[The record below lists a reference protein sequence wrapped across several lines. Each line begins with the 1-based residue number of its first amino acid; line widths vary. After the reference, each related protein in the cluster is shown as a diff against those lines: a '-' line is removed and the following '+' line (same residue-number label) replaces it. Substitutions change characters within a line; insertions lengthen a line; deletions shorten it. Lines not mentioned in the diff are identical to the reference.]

1 MLLFLNVG
9 IFSILLLGLIYIH
22 FHYKTWSLSRKVF
35 IALVAGLLFGIILQI
50 IYRAN
55 NPAIISQSVEWFNIV
70 GNGYVKLLQMIVM
83 PLIFVSILSAV
94 AKLHDAASLGKIS
107 SFVIS
112 MLLLTTLIAAIV
124 AIIVSLS
131 FNLSANEL
139 TSGIQEQARAIKLQ
153 EIKSNTLDNLSVPA
167 MLLSFLPSNPFQ
179 DLAGLRST
187 SIMGVV
193 IFAIFLGIAA
203 LKLLK
208 DNQEQGAT
216 LLSGIIIL
224 QQWIMKLVR
233 MVIQLTPYG
242 VFALMV
248 KMSATSDAK
257 SMLSLGLFIIASY
270 IAILIMFIIH
280 GVLVMLV
287 GESFIGY
294 FKKITTIM
302 AFAFTSRSS
311 AAAIPLN
318 IQTQET
324 RFGVPNSIASF
335 SASFG
340 AIIGQNGCAGIYPAM
355 LAMMIA
361 PTIGIDLNLQ
371 FLITLVFVVTISSIG
386 VAGVGGGATYAAL
399 IVLPIMG
406 LPIELV
412 ALLISIEPIIDMG
425 RTALNVS
432 GTMTSGIVTAHLL
445 KQINK
450 NQIEQN

>member
-1 MLLFLNVG
+1 MLLFLNVS

-22 FHYKTWSLSRKVF
+22 FHYKTWTLSRKVF

-50 IYRAN
+50 IYSAN

-131 FNLSANEL
+131 FNLTANEL

-153 EIKSNTLDNLSVPA
+153 EIKSNTLDNLSVSA

-371 FLITLVFVVTISSIG
+371 FLVTLVFVVTISSIG

-450 NQIEQN
+450 NQVEQN

>member
-208 DNQEQGAT
+208 DNQEQGVT

-371 FLITLVFVVTISSIG
+371 FLVTLVFVVTISSIG

>member
-1 MLLFLNVG
+1 MLLFLNVS
-9 IFSILLLGLIYIH
+9 IFSILLIGLFYIH

-50 IYRAN
+50 IYRTN

-208 DNQEQGAT
+208 DKQEQGAT

>member
-1 MLLFLNVG
+1 MLLFLNVS

-22 FHYKTWSLSRKVF
+22 FHYKTWALSRKVF

-50 IYRAN
+50 IYSAN

-131 FNLSANEL
+131 FNLTANEL

>member
-1 MLLFLNVG
+1 MLLFLNVS

-50 IYRAN
+50 IYRTN

-208 DNQEQGAT
+208 DNQELGAT

-371 FLITLVFVVTISSIG
+371 FLVTLVFVVTISSIG

>member
-1 MLLFLNVG
+1 MLLFLNVS

-371 FLITLVFVVTISSIG
+371 FLVTLVFVVTISSIG

>member
-1 MLLFLNVG
+1 MLLFLNVS

-22 FHYKTWSLSRKVF
+22 FHYKTWALSRKVF

-50 IYRAN
+50 IYSAN

-131 FNLSANEL
+131 FNLTANEL

-208 DNQEQGAT
+208 DKQEQGAT

>member
-1 MLLFLNVG
+1 MLLFLNVS
-9 IFSILLLGLIYIH
+9 IFSILLIGLFYIH

-55 NPAIISQSVEWFNIV
+55 NPAIISRSVEWFNIV

-371 FLITLVFVVTISSIG
+371 FLVTLVFVVTISSIG

>member
-22 FHYKTWSLSRKVF
+22 FHYKTWTLSRKVF

-131 FNLSANEL
+131 FNLTANEL

>member
-22 FHYKTWSLSRKVF
+22 FHYKTWTLSRKVF

-50 IYRAN
+50 IYSAN

-131 FNLSANEL
+131 FNLTANEL

-371 FLITLVFVVTISSIG
+371 FLVTLVFVVTISSIG

>member
-124 AIIVSLS
+124 SIIVSLS

-224 QQWIMKLVR
+224 QQWIMKLVC

-371 FLITLVFVVTISSIG
+371 FLVTLVFVVTISSIG

-425 RTALNVS
+425 RTTLNVS

>member
-1 MLLFLNVG
+1 MLLFLNVS

-22 FHYKTWSLSRKVF
+22 FHYKTWTLSRKVF

-50 IYRAN
+50 IYSAN

-131 FNLSANEL
+131 FNLTANEL

-371 FLITLVFVVTISSIG
+371 FLVTLVFVVTISSIG

>member
-22 FHYKTWSLSRKVF
+22 FHYKTWTLSRKVF

-131 FNLSANEL
+131 FNLTANEL

-371 FLITLVFVVTISSIG
+371 FLVTLVFVVTISSIG

>member
-50 IYRAN
+50 IYSAN

-131 FNLSANEL
+131 FNLTANEL

-371 FLITLVFVVTISSIG
+371 FLVTLVFVVTISSIG

>member
-1 MLLFLNVG
+1 MLLFLNVS
-9 IFSILLLGLIYIH
+9 IFSILLIGLFYIH

-50 IYRAN
+50 IYRTN

>member
-50 IYRAN
+50 IYRTN

-83 PLIFVSILSAV
+83 PLIFVSILGAV

-371 FLITLVFVVTISSIG
+371 FLVTLVFVVTISSIG

>member
-1 MLLFLNVG
+1 MLLFLNVS

-22 FHYKTWSLSRKVF
+22 FHYKTWTLSRKVF

-50 IYRAN
+50 IYSAN

-208 DNQEQGAT
+208 DNQEQGVT

-371 FLITLVFVVTISSIG
+371 FLVTLVFVVTISSIG

>member
-50 IYRAN
+50 IYRTN

>member
-1 MLLFLNVG
+1 MLLFLNVS

>member
-224 QQWIMKLVR
+224 QQWIMKLVC

-371 FLITLVFVVTISSIG
+371 FLVTLVFVVTISSIG

>member
-50 IYRAN
+50 IYKAN

-371 FLITLVFVVTISSIG
+371 FLVTLVFVVTISSIG

>member
-1 MLLFLNVG
+1 MLLFLNVS
-9 IFSILLLGLIYIH
+9 IFSILLIGLFYIH

-50 IYRAN
+50 IYRTN

-153 EIKSNTLDNLSVPA
+153 EIKSNTLNNLSVPA

>member
-9 IFSILLLGLIYIH
+9 IFSILLIGLFYIH

-50 IYRAN
+50 IYRTN

-371 FLITLVFVVTISSIG
+371 FLVTLVFVVTISSIG

>member
-1 MLLFLNVG
+1 MLLFLNVS

-35 IALVAGLLFGIILQI
+35 IALVTGLLFGIILQI
-50 IYRAN
+50 IYRTN

-371 FLITLVFVVTISSIG
+371 FLVTLVFVVTISSIG

>member
-371 FLITLVFVVTISSIG
+371 FLVTLVFVVTISSIG

-425 RTALNVS
+425 RTTLNVS

>member
-55 NPAIISQSVEWFNIV
+55 NPAIISQSAEWFNIV

>member
-1 MLLFLNVG
+1 MLLFLNVSF
-9 IFSILLLGLIYIH
+9 FSILLIGLFYIH

-50 IYRAN
+50 IYRTN

-233 MVIQLTPYG
+233 IVIQLTPYG

>member
-1 MLLFLNVG
+1 MLLFLNVS

-50 IYRAN
+50 IYRVN

-139 TSGIQEQARAIKLQ
+139 TSGVQEQARAIKLQ

-371 FLITLVFVVTISSIG
+371 FLVTLVFVVTISSIG

-432 GTMTSGIVTAHLL
+432 GTMTSGIVTANLL

>member
-35 IALVAGLLFGIILQI
+35 IALVTGLLFGIILQI
-50 IYRAN
+50 IYRTN

-371 FLITLVFVVTISSIG
+371 FLVTLVFVVTISSIG

-450 NQIEQN
+450 NQIEQK

>member
-1 MLLFLNVG
+1 MLLFLNVS

-50 IYRAN
+50 IYRTN

>member
-355 LAMMIA
+355 LAMMIV

>member
-22 FHYKTWSLSRKVF
+22 FHYKTWTLSRKVF

-50 IYRAN
+50 IYSAN

>member
-1 MLLFLNVG
+1 MLLFLNVS

-55 NPAIISQSVEWFNIV
+55 NPAIISRSVEWFNIV

>member
-22 FHYKTWSLSRKVF
+22 FHYKTWTLSRKVF

-371 FLITLVFVVTISSIG
+371 FLVTLVFVVTISSIG

>member
-1 MLLFLNVG
+1 MLLFLNVS
-9 IFSILLLGLIYIH
+9 IFSILLIGLIYIH

-50 IYRAN
+50 IYRTN

-208 DNQEQGAT
+208 DNQEQGVT

-371 FLITLVFVVTISSIG
+371 FLVTLVFVVTISSIG

>member
-280 GVLVMLV
+280 GVLVMLM

-371 FLITLVFVVTISSIG
+371 FLVTLVFVVTISSIG

>member
-1 MLLFLNVG
+1 MLLFLNVS

-22 FHYKTWSLSRKVF
+22 FHYKTWTLSRKVF

-50 IYRAN
+50 IYSAN

-131 FNLSANEL
+131 FNLTANEL

>member
-371 FLITLVFVVTISSIG
+371 FLVTLVFVVTISSIG

>member
-131 FNLSANEL
+131 FNLTANEL

-371 FLITLVFVVTISSIG
+371 FLVTLVFVVTISSIG

>member
-1 MLLFLNVG
+1 MLLFLNVS

-50 IYRAN
+50 IYSAN